1 MRTAICYHSTHH
13 GNTRK
18 VLEAMEQGNDIDLI
32 DVEGGK
38 DVDLD
43 AYDVIG
49 FASGIYGFAFDESV
63 IAFLRKNLP
72 QGKKVF
78 FVYTYSGIRGTGA
91 KKIREAAAEKEA
103 IVLGEYSC
111 HGFTTFGPFKL
122 GGGVFKGHP
131 DQKELD
137 GAKAF
142 YQSIMGQQ

>member
-13 GNTRK
+13 GNTQK
-18 VLEAMEQGNDIDLI
+18 VLEAMAQGNDVDLI
-32 DVEGGK
+32 DVAGGE

-63 IAFLRKNLP
+63 MEFLRKNLP
-72 QGKKVF
+72 RGKKVF

-91 KKIREAAAEKEA
+91 KKIREAAEEKGA
-103 IVLGEYSC
+103 SILGEYSC